1 MGEQQ
6 PGVIIYSADPSNETV
21 AKISVRGLG
30 PDALHQLVRRVRNQ
44 GYFEGARVAVTGVI
58 DLTAGDNSGVEFSP
72 PAPRPQAEALG
83 QLMAEAAGAESP
95 EWCMAE

>member
-44 GYFEGARVAVTGVI
+44 GYFEGARVAVTG
-58 DLTAGDNSGVEFSP
+58 
-72 PAPRPQAEALG
+72 EALG

-95 EWCMAE
+95 EWCATE